1 MQMILPPGTGCTNED
16 LGLEID
22 MGTGGSKKPASKGSN
37 EPDQPQEQHYAPQ
50 TSELSKLKPMS
61 ATDLVAALPK
71 PVNLFPQR
79 SVAMLHYRDGQW
91 WIVEPPA
98 VANKHELNIL
108 TYNIWFDK
116 SHRRRRFEALTDC
129 IFSDKD
135 CNTPDVVCF
144 QVQHAPYLPCQAKQ
158 PSYTEQ

>member
-1 MQMILPPGTGCTNED
+1 
-16 LGLEID
+16 
-22 MGTGGSKKPASKGSN
+22 MGTGGSKKPVSKGSAA
-37 EPDQPQEQHYAPQ
+37 PDQPQKQNYAPK
-50 TSELSKLKPMS
+50 EAVLSKLQPMS
-61 ATDLVAALPK
+61 ATDLVIALPK

>member
-1 MQMILPPGTGCTNED
+1 
-16 LGLEID
+16 
-22 MGTGGSKKPASKGSN
+22 MGTGGSKKPVSKGSAA
-37 EPDQPQEQHYAPQ
+37 PDQPQKQNYAPK
-50 TSELSKLKPMS
+50 EAVLSKLQPMS
-61 ATDLVAALPK
+61 ATDLVIALHK

-79 SVAMLHYRDGQW
+79 PVNILQYRDNQW

-98 VANKHELNIL
+98 VANQDELNIL

-129 IFSDKD
+129 IFADKD

-144 QVQHAPYLPCQAKQ
+144 QVQPAPCLPCQAK
-158 PSYTEQ
+158 